1 MYLEYFDKF
10 LNMDPYLSIDEKE
23 WEYIKET
30 FDKDDVKES
39 LAKVAM
45 TYEIPYAEISENDAY
60 KDLKKLKGMRHNEI
74 LVEGEWF
81 AREGSEYR
89 YGLEFEGKQQ
99 YFRRLNAGN
108 SASNYFQQK
117 NRWSVD
123 GTIAPGP
130 ERTWGNEKFMTSLMG
145 AAYTLKLPK
154 INRNV
159 LRTMIGLRKYICSQF
174 KPNVAKVLYDKL
186 GSKSILDFS
195 AGWGDRLAGFYAS
208 ESGEFYLGIDPRK
221 ENHPI
226 YQQQKEFYDKH
237 RNNFFEVDK
246 KCLFVESP
254 AEDFEYTPDMYDTV
268 FTSPPYFGVER
279 YSYDDTQSWVRY
291 KTIDEWNEKFLQKT
305 LEKLW
310 VSIKSGGYLLVNIS
324 DVYASSG
331 AKQKRLNSHGKRW
344 LEICNPMNDFLSTFV
359 DSEYQGFIGMEMAK
373 RPNSGGAGTANDDSF
388 TDESLKLAEETKEKT
403 FCEPIWI
410 WRKV

>member
-1 MYLEYFDKF
+1 MYLDYFDKF
-10 LNMDPYLSIDEKE
+10 LGMVPYLEIKEDE
-23 WEYIKET
+23 WNYIKNT

-60 KDLKKLKGMRHNEI
+60 KDLMKLKGMRHNEI

-89 YGLEFEGKQQ
+89 YDLSFEGKQQ

-130 ERTWGNEKFMTSLMG
+130 ERTWSSEKFMTSLMG

-195 AGWGDRLAGFYAS
+195 AGWGDRLAGFYGS
-208 ESGEFYLGIDPRK
+208 ETGEFYMGIDPRK

-226 YQQQKEFYDKH
+226 YEEQAKFYDKH
-237 RNNFFEVDK
+237 RTMFEVDK
-246 KCLFVESP
+246 KCLFIESP
-254 AEDFEYTPDMYDTV
+254 AEDFEYKENMYDTV

-291 KTIDEWNEKFLQKT
+291 KTIDEWNEKFLQRT
-305 LEKLW
+305 LKKLW
-310 VSIKSGGYLLVNIS
+310 VSIKSGRYLLVNIS

-331 AKQKRLNSHGKRW
+331 AKQKRLNSHGKTW
-344 LEICNPMNDFLSTFV
+344 LEICNPMNDFLSTFA
-359 DSEYQGFIGMEMAK
+359 DSEYQGCIGMEMAQ
-373 RPNSGGAGTANDDSF
+373 RPNSGGAGTASDERF
-388 TDESLKLAEETKEKT
+388 TEESLQLAQETSGKT

-410 WRKV
+410 WKKI

>member
-174 KPNVAKVLYDKL
+174 KPNVAKILYDKL
-186 GSKSILDFS
+186 GSKNILDFS
-195 AGWGDRLAGFYAS
+195 AGWGDRLAGFYGS
-208 ESGEFYLGIDPRK
+208 ETGEFYMGIDPRK

-226 YQQQKEFYDKH
+226 YKEQSSFYEKH
-237 RNNFFEVDK
+237 RSMFEVEK
-246 KCLFVESP
+246 KSLFLESP
-254 AEDFEYTPDMYDTV
+254 AEDVDFSEYENKFDTV
-268 FTSPPYFGVER
+268 FTSPPYFNVER
-279 YSYDDTQSWVRY
+279 YSYDDTQSWVKY
-291 KTIDEWNEKFLQKT
+291 KDITDWNEKFLQKT
-305 LEKLW
+305 LKNLW
-310 VSIKSGGYLLVNIS
+310 CSVKAGGYLLVNIS
-324 DVYASSG
+324 DVYT
-331 AKQKRLNSHGKRW
+331 NSKWSTERGW
-344 LEICNPMNDFLSTFV
+344 LEICNPMNDFLSTFH
-359 DSEYQGFIGMEMAK
+359 DSEYQGCIG
-373 RPNSGGAGTANDDSF
+373 
-388 TDESLKLAEETKEKT
+388 
-403 FCEPIWI
+403 I
-410 WRKV
+410 